1 MLAVLDARTHREVA
15 TFDQPRNG
23 QVTIGQ
29 TAWESDDTALAFVS
43 DGPAQALL
51 RFGVDGTLERATDVV
66 EGSDFT
72 DVAFYLGDDRG
83 RH

>member
-1 MLAVLDARTHREVA
+1 VLDAHTHRVVA
-15 TFDQPRNG
+15 TFDQPRKG
-23 QVTIGQ
+23 RVTIGQ
-29 TAWESDDTALAFVS
+29 TAWESGDTALAYVS

-66 EGSDFT
+66 KGSEFT

-83 RH
+83 PH